1 MNTADKGA
9 LPRRSK
15 QAGGVSDSGASA
27 APRSQT
33 AGRDTGRF
41 AGRSRASGPLAQ
53 GNAYGGEIRSSTKK
67 NGGSAREKGEGK
79 QRGAFLEK
87 EHPKKLTVLLESLGE
102 GMRAWLSQARA
113 SVLSHACCVC
123 ACEGTIRAI
132 MIRIDRV

>member
-1 MNTADKGA
+1 MVIADKGA
-9 LPRRSK
+9 LPELAGK

-67 NGGSAREKGEGK
+67 WGKRQRERGGQAKGCFSREGIS
-79 QRGAFLEK
+79 R
-87 EHPKKLTVLLESLGE
+87 KLTVLLKSLGE
-102 GMRAWLSQARA
+102 VKRAWLSQ
-113 SVLSHACCVC
+113 VKPPILDHACCVC
-123 ACEGTIRAI
+123 ACEGRNGAI